1 MSEQKD
7 TPQFDEELLAQI
19 LEQLIPETRE
29 IIDHL
34 NLCLIQLDQNPKD
47 EALTET
53 IKRGFHTMKGSA
65 GFAGLDQLSLIAK
78 AFEFLMA
85 DAMKGNVLLTAAA
98 VNLMYEGLDAIAEI
112 IDLAESGNMSQIDAS
127 PLIGKVEL
135 FKTGKLEE
143 SVFEDDIYALE
154 KGTDNVGEKIE
165 EVHKAPNAPC
175 ETSDLL
181 KVYQEGYR
189 QLAALKHVVFSS
201 IHLDDS
207 ETMAAGIS
215 RQIQAHL
222 EPAHNSIWFISGSD
236 TFVEI
241 ARDGAQLDTQSRRE
255 IPSNLSEDFQLV
267 LVDQL
272 MVWPSDI
279 GLLQGVLSEY
289 RAPVIFPIK
298 TNIAVLGLLIVD
310 PGENSE
316 LEVYQFITQFSAMII
331 NLSDL
336 HRKVD
341 EQREALDEMAGVLYK
356 QNAQLSIVNQLGL
369 ELVRQEDPGTQ
380 CRITVDTLVDKLNVN
395 QAAIFLYHG
404 ERREFSCEAYAG
416 GSGELVGHTFCHGQN
431 EVLDRIVQADSNKR
445 IHDTPAKPV
454 DFGIVRMAHWMAQGI
469 KGREK
474 LHGTIV
480 IDMGD
485 EELDDALS
493 IIINYL
499 AVLFEKS

>member
-7 TPQFDEELLAQI
+7 APQFDEELLTQI

-78 AFEFLMA
+78 VFEFLMA
-85 DAMKGNVLLTAAA
+85 DAMKGHVLLTAAA

-112 IDLAESGNMSQIDAS
+112 IDLAESGNMSPIDAS
-127 PLIGKVEL
+127 PLIEKVAQ
-135 FKTGKLEE
+135 FKAGKLDE
-143 SVFEDDIYALE
+143 SVFDDDTSALE
-154 KGTDNVGEKIE
+154 ERADNLGEKIE
-165 EVHKAPNAPC
+165 EVCKAPSASGEP
-175 ETSDLL
+175 SDLL

-201 IHLDDS
+201 IQLDDS
-207 ETMAAGIS
+207 EMVAVGIS
-215 RQIQAHL
+215 RQLQAHL

-241 ARDGAQLDTQSRRE
+241 ARDGARLDSQSRRE
-255 IPSNLSEDFQLV
+255 IPSNLSEDFQLI

-272 MVWPSDI
+272 MSWPSDI

-289 RAPVIFPIK
+289 QAPVFFPIK

-310 PGENSE
+310 PKENSE
-316 LEVYQFITQFSAMII
+316 LEVYQFITQFAAMII

-341 EQREALDEMAGVLYK
+341 EQREALDEMAGVLFK
-356 QNAQLSIVNQLGL
+356 QNEQLSIVNQLGL
-369 ELVRQEDPGTQ
+369 ELVRQDAPRTQ
-380 CRITVDTLVDKLNVN
+380 CQITVDTLVDKLNVN
-395 QAAIFLYHG
+395 QVAIFLYHS
-404 ERREFSCEAYAG
+404 ERREFTCEAYAG
-416 GSGELVGHTFCHGQN
+416 GSGKLVGHTFCHGQN
-431 EVLDRIVQADSNKR
+431 DVLDRIVQIDSNER
-445 IHDTPAKPV
+445 IYDSPAKPA
-454 DFGIVRMAHWMAQGI
+454 DFGDISMANWMAQGI
-469 KGREK
+469 WGRKK

-485 EELDDALS
+485 EELDDTVS

-499 AVLFEKS
+499 GVLFDKS